1 MKLEKFQF
9 KSLKTR
15 VTLITLVFFVTGIWL
30 LSFYAS
36 SKLHDDMQNQLVE
49 QQRMVASLLAAEVN
63 NDLMERLSVLEI
75 FAGRISPD
83 MLENPADLQ
92 KSLDVKFVIQRYFN
106 AGAFITDKNGTVIG
120 AIAPMKNVIG
130 INFMDREYL
139 SIALKEGKANISH
152 PLIGKVTKTP
162 GFAIATPIKDS
173 TGEVFGALVGAI
185 DLSKPNFLDKVTQNS
200 YGKNGYFL
208 LQDKKTRLII
218 TTADKRRVMKS
229 QPPSGVNWLID
240 RHLQGYE
247 NTGVTISPLGVEVLA
262 SAKGVPLTDWV
273 LVAALPTSEAFAP
286 LRELQQ
292 RIFWVTM
299 LLTVLAGSM
308 TWWMLSRA
316 LAPMFSTI
324 KKLSYFAKSDQLP
337 HDLPVTG
344 QDEIGELIAS
354 VNNLLKS
361 LRQRE
366 ESLRESEHRWKFAIE
381 GSGDGLW
388 DWDVASSTVF
398 FSKTWKAMLGYAED
412 EIGNGLDE
420 WEKRVH
426 PEDKEATLAAVQAH
440 IDGKTPT
447 YVNEH
452 RVLCKDGSYKWIL
465 DRGLVVSRDA
475 DGKPIRI
482 IGTHTD
488 ITERKQLESQI
499 RLQAFYDPLTSLANR
514 RLLIDRLSQSMLASR
529 RNSCY
534 GALLF
539 LDMDNFKPLNDA
551 YGHGAGD
558 MLLIDVANRIK
569 SCVREADTVA
579 RVGGDEFVV
588 MLTPINKDKELSK
601 AQALVIAEKIR
612 VSLAGPYMV
621 DVMDESGRS
630 IKVEHHCT
638 ASIGVVLFYDELASQ
653 DEIIKRADEAMYQA
667 KNAGRNQV
675 RFYDKA

>member
-1 MKLEKFQF
+1 
-9 KSLKTR
+9 
-15 VTLITLVFFVTGIWL
+15 VFFVTGIWL

-36 SKLHDDMQNQLVE
+36 SKLHDDMQNQLAE
-49 QQRMVASLLAAEVN
+49 QQRMLASLLAAEVN

-75 FAGRISPD
+75 FAERISPD
-83 MLENPADLQ
+83 MLENPSALQ

-106 AGAFITDKNGTVIG
+106 AGAFITGKNGTVI
-120 AIAPMKNVIG
+120 ATIAPMKNIMG

-139 SIALKEGKANISH
+139 SIALKDGKANISH
-152 PLIGKVTKTP
+152 PLIGKMTKTP

-173 TGEVFGALVGAI
+173 TGAVIGALVGAV
-185 DLSKPNFLDKVTQNS
+185 DLTKPNFLDKVTQNG
-200 YGKNGYFL
+200 YGKSGYFL
-208 LQDKKTRLII
+208 LQDQKTRLII
-218 TTADKRRVMKS
+218 ATADKRRVMKL

-247 NTGVTISPLGVEVLA
+247 DTGITVSPLGVEVLA
-262 SAKGVPLTDWV
+262 SAKRVPLTDWV
-273 LVAALPTSEAFAP
+273 LVAVLPTSEAFTP

-292 RIFWVTM
+292 QIFWVTM
-299 LLTVLAGSM
+299 LLTVLAGSL

-324 KKLSYFAKSDQLP
+324 KKLPYFAKSDQP
-337 HDLPVTG
+337 PQDLPVTR

-366 ESLRESEHRWKFAIE
+366 ASLRESEHRWKFAIE

-388 DWDVASSTVF
+388 DWDVTTNTVF

-412 EIGNGLDE
+412 EIGNGLEE

-440 IDGKTPT
+440 IDGKAPA

-465 DRGLVVSRDA
+465 DRGLVVSRDT

-488 ITERKQLESQI
+488 ITARKQLEAQI

-514 RLLIDRLSQSMLASR
+514 RLLIDRLSQAMVASR

-539 LDMDNFKPLNDA
+539 LDMDNFKPLNDEH
-551 YGHGAGD
+551 GHGAGD
-558 MLLIDVANRIK
+558 ILLIDVANRIK

-579 RVGGDEFVV
+579 RIGGDEFVV
-588 MLTPINKDKELSK
+588 MLAPMNKNKELSK

-612 VSLAGPYMV
+612 VSLAEPYMV
-621 DVMDESGRS
+621 NVVDESGKG
-630 IKVEHHCT
+630 IKVEHRCT
-638 ASIGVVLFYDELASQ
+638 ASIGVVLFFDEDASQ
-653 DEIIKRADEAMYQA
+653 DEIIKWADEAMYQA